1 MSGED
6 MPEGWT
12 MIEKN
17 LYKIKSRN
25 WTYTIDDFLIDQL
38 VKAGIPMNKI
48 PVEEIREMKN
58 MNQEQR
64 RKHWEE
70 VLTK

>member
-1 MSGED
+1 
-6 MPEGWT
+6 
-12 MIEKN
+12 
-17 LYKIKSRN
+17 
-25 WTYTIDDFLIDQL
+25 
-38 VKAGIPMNKI
+38 MNKI
-48 PVEEIREMKN
+48 PVEQIREMKN